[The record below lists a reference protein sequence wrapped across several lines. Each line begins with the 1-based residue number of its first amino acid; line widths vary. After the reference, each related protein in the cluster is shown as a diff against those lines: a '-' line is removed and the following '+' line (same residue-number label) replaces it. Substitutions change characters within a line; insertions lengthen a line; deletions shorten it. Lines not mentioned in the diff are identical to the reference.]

1 MILKRLDSVED
12 MSDIPIRNTHTFRD
26 PPPGATLMTPTLSK
40 VCDVDLDGFFSQDD
54 DDINPNDVD
63 SLTAL
68 TILNY
73 LVQLLLIRPKSECE
87 SPVDGM
93 SELPSPPLAPEEVDT
108 DDCPLSP
115 RKAHSRSPD
124 RSETQFLENTPDVN
138 EANKTSNSKL
148 MQNKILAKRFS
159 LKSNPSVSVQEYL
172 ERINQYCGLST
183 AVYLTTSLYLFKLV
197 QQKEVLHLNELN
209 SHRILL
215 AALRI
220 SCKTVED
227 QNHRQAF
234 IAKIGGVNNKDLLSL
249 EISFLFL
256 LKFECQVSESAL
268 ATFLRDMKVLHHGSR

>member
-1 MILKRLDSVED
+1 MIKRLESVED
-12 MSDIPIRNTHTFRD
+12 MSDIPIRNMETFRD
-26 PPPGATLMTPTLSK
+26 AAVEPPSATLMSPSQSK
-40 VCDVDLDGFFSQDD
+40 IADIDVDEFFQQDD
-54 DDINPNDVD
+54 FNLTEVD
-63 SLTAL
+63 SMMAL

-73 LVQLLLIRPKSECE
+73 LIRLLVIRCQDECE
-87 SPVDGM
+87 SPVDAL
-93 SELPSPPLAPEEVDT
+93 SDLPSPPLGPEEI

-115 RKAHSRSPD
+115 RKTNSRSSD
-124 RSETQFLENTPDVN
+124 SQGETQFLENTPDVN
-138 EANKTSNSKL
+138 ESNKNPTSKI

-159 LKSNPSVSVQEYL
+159 LKSNPPVTVEEYL

-197 QQKEVLHLNELN
+197 RRNEVLKLNDLN
-209 SHRILL
+209 IHRILI

-227 QNHRQAF
+227 MNHRQTF

-256 LKFECQVSESAL
+256 LKFECQANETIL
-268 ATFLRDMKVLHHGSR
+268 TTFLRDMKILHQESK